1 MKDFIYNFL
10 FLRYRSFPSQI
21 FTNFFSQIFALIF
34 TIFTFS
40 SVLFFLSCASKGIK
54 GLKVPE
60 LEIKEIKFDENGN
73 LIFSV
78 SGVKEISICSDFEE
92 KNCESKCESESECK
106 SIKVNSLFSSSSFEI
121 SKPKNYS
128 QIRVLLVGFG
138 GKKKEFILN
147 FVERKVVDK
156 KKNKR

>member
-10 FLRYRSFPSQI
+10 FLRYRSFFSQI

-60 LEIKEIKFDENGN
+60 LEIKELKFDENGN
-73 LIFSV
+73 FIFSA

-92 KNCESKCESESECK
+92 KNRESKCETKSKCK

-147 FVERKVVDK
+147 FAERKVVDK
-156 KKNKR
+156 KKK

>member
-1 MKDFIYNFL
+1 
-10 FLRYRSFPSQI
+10 
-21 FTNFFSQIFALIF
+21 
-34 TIFTFS
+34 
-40 SVLFFLSCASKGIK
+40 
-54 GLKVPE
+54 LKVPE
-60 LEIKEIKFDENGN
+60 LEIKELKFDENGN
-73 LIFSV
+73 FIFSA

-92 KNCESKCESESECK
+92 KNRESKCESKSKCE

-121 SKPKNYS
+121 PKPKNYS

-147 FVERKVVDK
+147 FIERKVVDK